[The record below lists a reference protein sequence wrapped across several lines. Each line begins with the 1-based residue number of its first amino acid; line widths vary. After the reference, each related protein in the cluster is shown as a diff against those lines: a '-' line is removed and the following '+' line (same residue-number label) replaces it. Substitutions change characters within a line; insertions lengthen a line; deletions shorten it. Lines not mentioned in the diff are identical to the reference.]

1 MHKYYVLGHP
11 QVRAALNT
19 DMLPARLRTNEQPLF
34 ICILNISF
42 LPAKCHSHSPSSFAA
57 EYLADM
63 NPLVGETVYLDK
75 AHFQMKYL
83 C

>member
-1 MHKYYVLGHP
+1 MHKYYILGHP
-11 QVRAALNT
+11 QVCAVLNT
-19 DMLPARLRTNEQPLF
+19 DMLPARLRTNEHPRY

-42 LPAKCHSHSPSSFAA
+42 LPAKYHFRSPSSFAA

-75 AHFQMKYL
+75 EHLQMK
-83 C
+83 